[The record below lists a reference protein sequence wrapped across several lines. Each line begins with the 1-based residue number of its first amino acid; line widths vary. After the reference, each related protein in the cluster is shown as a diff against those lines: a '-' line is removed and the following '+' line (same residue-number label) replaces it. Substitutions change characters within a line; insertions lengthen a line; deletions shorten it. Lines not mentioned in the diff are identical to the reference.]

1 MEWDLG
7 VTRELGVSHPY
18 TKTKKGFQGNMSLR
32 IRMEADDHVRI
43 PDVLPPVKT
52 SQ

>member
-1 MEWDLG
+1 M
-7 VTRELGVSHPY
+7 TRELGVSHPY

-43 PDVLPPVKT
+43 PDVLPPVKI

>member
-1 MEWDLG
+1 MEWDLA
-7 VTRELGVSHPY
+7 VIRKLGVSHSY
-18 TKTKKGFQGNMSLR
+18 AKTKKGVPGNMSLR

-43 PDVLPPVKT
+43 PDVLPCVKI